1 MLKSLSVSD
10 SDEEEDKEV
19 LVEFVKQA
27 VIDKRWRFKPGDIA
41 KLKLSKVESAI
52 KFGAVRLIPSGRDSE
67 QKRETSSP
75 IPDAM
80 TGDSVSTPE
89 TEEPKRKKMSV
100 ESVFLKME
108 QSATLRGLHEVA
120 CAIEIG
126 DFEESDLDRLW
137 TKYVE
142 ERKRFGTERL
152 ALDQA

>member
-1 MLKSLSVSD
+1 MLKPLPVSSPD
-10 SDEEEDKEV
+10 DEGDREV
-19 LVEFVKQA
+19 RVEFVRK
-27 VIDKRWRFKPGDIA
+27 VTIDQKWRFEPGDIA
-41 KLKLSKVESAI
+41 KLKFSKVESAI
-52 KFGAVRLIPSGRDSE
+52 KCGTVRLAPLDEPSV
-67 QKRETSSP
+67 QKMETFSP
-75 IPDAM
+75 IPDA
-80 TGDSVSTPE
+80 TGDPISTPG

-108 QSATLRGLHEVA
+108 QAATLRGLYEVA

>member
-1 MLKSLSVSD
+1 MLKSPSVSSPD
-10 SDEEEDKEV
+10 DEGDREV
-19 LVEFVKQA
+19 RVEFVRQA
-27 VIDKRWRFKPGDIA
+27 VIDKKWRFKPGDIA
-41 KLKLSKVESAI
+41 KLKFSKVESAI
-52 KFGAVRLIPSGRDSE
+52 KCGTVRLAPLDEPSV
-67 QKRETSSP
+67 QKRETFSP
-75 IPDAM
+75 IPDA
-80 TGDSVSTPE
+80 TGDPILTPR
-89 TEEPKRKKMSV
+89 TEEPKREKVSA

-108 QSATLRGLHEVA
+108 RSATLRGLYEVA